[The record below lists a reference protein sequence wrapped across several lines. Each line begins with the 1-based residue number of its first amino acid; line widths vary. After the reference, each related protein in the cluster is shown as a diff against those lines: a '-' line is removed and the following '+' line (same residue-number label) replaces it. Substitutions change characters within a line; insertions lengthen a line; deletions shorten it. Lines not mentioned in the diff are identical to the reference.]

1 MKTIK
6 LLISFIGVL
15 FIFFISSCSCSN
27 DDSNQQYLS
36 KIEEIAKNHALQLG
50 GKSLSGMQI
59 QQKLFEVRA
68 YEQELRSSGLN
79 NEANFFIKSFTQHL
93 DSINPELSTKIK
105 K

>member
-6 LLISFIGVL
+6 LFTSIIGGVFLL
-15 FIFFISSCSCSN
+15 FVSSCSCSN
-27 DDSNQQYLS
+27 NDSDQQYLS
-36 KIEEIAKNHALQLG
+36 KIDEIAKNHALQLG
-50 GKSLSGMQI
+50 SKSLSGMQI